1 MLSFD
6 IARRY
11 LLSRKSHSAVNIIC
25 GVAICGM
32 AVAVMAIVVVLSVF
46 NGFARM
52 AEDQVGRFD
61 ADLTAVPAHGK
72 TLAGA
77 DALCRR
83 LAQMEGVETAVAV
96 VEERALAVSGS
107 AQMPVRIKGV
117 GAGFESVTAMD
128 SIIIDGA
135 YSADSIYGFAPANL
149 AVGVAAYLG
158 VRPTTGNVIGIFVPR
173 RVGRINAANPA
184 TAFRGDS
191 VAVMSVW
198 QTERPDYDADRMI
211 VPVAVAR
218 ALLEYGA
225 DEASAIDMALAPGAD
240 PDAGAAAAQAAAGA
254 DVQVLTRAR
263 RNADSFRMIAVEK
276 WMTFLLLVCILAVAS
291 FNIVSTLSLL
301 VIEKRDNMATLRARG
316 ATRRTARA
324 VFAWQGVLIA
334 LAGGVTGTVA
344 GLALSLVQQHFG
356 LVKLSAD
363 ASALTVDVYPVEV
376 HAADLLAVGAVVAA
390 AAVVAALVTL
400 IFTKDLDADSTV
412 S

>member
-240 PDAGAAAAQAAAGA
+240 PDAVAAAAQAAAGA

-301 VIEKRDNMATLRARG
+301 VIEKRDNMATLRALG

>member
-240 PDAGAAAAQAAAGA
+240 PDAVAAAAQAAAGP

-301 VIEKRDNMATLRARG
+301 VIEKRDNMATLRALG

>member
-107 AQMPVRIKGV
+107 AQMPVR
-117 GAGFESVTAMD
+117 AGFESVTAMD

-240 PDAGAAAAQAAAGA
+240 PDAVAAAAQAAAGA

-301 VIEKRDNMATLRARG
+301 VIEKRDNMATLRALG